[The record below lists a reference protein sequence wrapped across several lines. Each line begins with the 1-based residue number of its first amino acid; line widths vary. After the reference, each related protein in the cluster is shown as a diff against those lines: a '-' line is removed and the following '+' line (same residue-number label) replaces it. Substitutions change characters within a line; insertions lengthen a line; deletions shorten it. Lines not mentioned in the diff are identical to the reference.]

1 LVLSFRKNSNYTLS
15 NQQAQSS
22 CITLRQN
29 ISMPTDALKDFYSA
43 VFFDMDGLLVDSEPL
58 WLISETQMMAEYG
71 YQWLESDQAACLGG
85 PLDRVGDYMSGL
97 IGGKRDGN
105 SLTLEIIDRM
115 VEKFKGDLPFM
126 PGAVELITDL
136 RAHGIELTLVS
147 ASPRSL
153 VDAALSNFEEN
164 PFVRS
169 ISSND
174 VKVSKPD
181 PEGYLLAAASGGH
194 DISNSLVLEDS
205 LTGVTAAKASGAWVL
220 AVPHLVPIEKSGRVD
235 VTDSLTNWSYEKLA
249 TKYAQDRSL

>member
-1 LVLSFRKNSNYTLS
+1 
-15 NQQAQSS
+15 
-22 CITLRQN
+22 
-29 ISMPTDALKDFYSA
+29 MPTDALTDFYSA

-58 WLISETQMMAEYG
+58 WLISETQMMAKYG

-85 PLDRVGDYMSGL
+85 PLDRVGNYMSGL

-105 SLTLEIIDRM
+105 TLTLEIIDRM
-115 VEKFKGDLPFM
+115 VDRFKGDLPFM
-126 PGAVELITDL
+126 PGAIELINDL
-136 RAHGIELTLVS
+136 RAHQVELTLVS
-147 ASPRSL
+147 ASPRTL
-153 VDAALSNFEEN
+153 VDAVLAKFEVN

-174 VKVSKPD
+174 VKISKPD
-181 PEGYLLAAASGGH
+181 PEGYLLAATSGGH

-235 VTDSLTNWSYEKLA
+235 VTDSLAKWSYEKL
-249 TKYAQDRSL
+249 TLKYAQDRSI

>member
-1 LVLSFRKNSNYTLS
+1 
-15 NQQAQSS
+15 
-22 CITLRQN
+22 
-29 ISMPTDALKDFYSA
+29 MPTDALTDFYSA

-58 WLISETQMMAEYG
+58 WLISETQMMAEHG
-71 YQWLESDQAACLGG
+71 YQWLASDQAACLGG
-85 PLDRVGDYMSGL
+85 PLDRVGEYMSGL
-97 IGGKRDGN
+97 IGGKRDGH
-105 SLTLEIIDRM
+105 SLMLEIIDRM

-126 PGAVELITDL
+126 PGAIELINDL
-136 RAHGIELTLVS
+136 RAHGVPLTLVS

-169 ISSND
+169 ISSGD

-235 VTDSLTNWSYEKLA
+235 VTDSLANWNYEKLA
-249 TKYAQDRSL
+249 LKYAQDRSL

>member
-1 LVLSFRKNSNYTLS
+1 
-15 NQQAQSS
+15 
-22 CITLRQN
+22 
-29 ISMPTDALKDFYSA
+29 MPTEARKDFYSG

-97 IGGKRDGN
+97 IGGKRDGH
-105 SLTLEIIDRM
+105 SLMLEIIDRM

-126 PGAVELITDL
+126 PGAIELINDL
-136 RAHGIELTLVS
+136 RAHGVPLTLVS

-169 ISSND
+169 ISSGD

-205 LTGVTAAKASGAWVL
+205 LTGVTAANASGAWVL

-235 VTDSLTNWSYEKLA
+235 VTDSLANWNYEKLA
-249 TKYAQDRSL
+249 FKYAQDRSL

>member
-1 LVLSFRKNSNYTLS
+1 MQTNTR
-15 NQQAQSS
+15 
-22 CITLRQN
+22 
-29 ISMPTDALKDFYSA
+29 KDFYSA

-58 WLISETQMMAEYG
+58 WLESETEMMAEFG

-85 PLDRVGDYMSGL
+85 PLDRVGNYMSGL
-97 IGGKRDGN
+97 IGGKRDGH
-105 SLTLEIIDRM
+105 SLMLEIIERM
-115 VEKFKGDLPFM
+115 VLKFKGELPFM

-136 RAHGIELTLVS
+136 REHGIELTLVS

-153 VDAALSNFEEN
+153 VDAALSNFAES
-164 PFVRS
+164 PFARS

-174 VKVSKPD
+174 VKITKPD
-181 PEGYLLAAASGGH
+181 PEGYLLAASSGGH
-194 DISNSLVLEDS
+194 DISNSLVVEDS

-249 TKYAQDRSL
+249 IKYAQDRSL

>member
-1 LVLSFRKNSNYTLS
+1 
-15 NQQAQSS
+15 
-22 CITLRQN
+22 
-29 ISMPTDALKDFYSA
+29 MPTDSLTDFYSA

-58 WLISETQMMAEYG
+58 WLISETEMMAQFG

-85 PLDRVGDYMSGL
+85 PLDRVGEYMSGL

-105 SLTLEIIDRM
+105 SLMMEIIDRM
-115 VEKFKGDLPFM
+115 ILKFKGDLPFM
-126 PGAVELITDL
+126 PGALELITDL
-136 RAHGIELTLVS
+136 QANGIELTLVS

-153 VDAALSNFEEN
+153 VDAVLANFEVN

-181 PEGYLLAAASGGH
+181 PEGYLLAATSGGH

-220 AVPHLVPIEKSGRVD
+220 AVPHLVPIEKSERVD
-235 VTDSLTNWSYEKLA
+235 VTESLAQWSYENLA
-249 TKYAQDRSL
+249 LKYAQDRSL

>member
-1 LVLSFRKNSNYTLS
+1 
-15 NQQAQSS
+15 
-22 CITLRQN
+22 
-29 ISMPTDALKDFYSA
+29 MPTDARKDFFSA

-58 WLISETQMMAEYG
+58 WLESETEMMAEFG

-85 PLDRVGDYMSGL
+85 PLDRVGNYMSGL
-97 IGGKRDGN
+97 IGGKRDGH
-105 SLTLEIIDRM
+105 SLMLEIIERM
-115 VEKFKGDLPFM
+115 VLKFKGELPFM

-136 RAHGIELTLVS
+136 REHGIELTLVS

-153 VDAALSNFEEN
+153 VDAALSNFAES
-164 PFVRS
+164 PFARS

-174 VKVSKPD
+174 VKITKPD
-181 PEGYLLAAASGGH
+181 PEGYLLAASSGGH
-194 DISNSLVLEDS
+194 DISNSLVVEDS

-249 TKYAQDRSL
+249 IKYAQDRSL

>member
-1 LVLSFRKNSNYTLS
+1 
-15 NQQAQSS
+15 
-22 CITLRQN
+22 
-29 ISMPTDALKDFYSA
+29 MPTDALTDFYSA

-58 WLISETQMMAEYG
+58 WLISETQMMAEHG
-71 YQWLESDQAACLGG
+71 YLWLASDQAACLGG
-85 PLDRVGDYMSGL
+85 PLDRVGEYMSGL

-126 PGAVELITDL
+126 PGAIELINDL
-136 RAHGIELTLVS
+136 RAHGVPLTLVS

-169 ISSND
+169 ISSGD

-235 VTDSLTNWSYEKLA
+235 VTDSLANWNYEKLA
-249 TKYAQDRSL
+249 LKYAQDRSL

>member
-1 LVLSFRKNSNYTLS
+1 MQTNPR
-15 NQQAQSS
+15 
-22 CITLRQN
+22 
-29 ISMPTDALKDFYSA
+29 KDFYSA

-58 WLISETQMMAEYG
+58 WLESETEMMAEFD

-85 PLDRVGDYMSGL
+85 PLDRVGNYMSGL
-97 IGGKRDGN
+97 IGGKRDGH
-105 SLTLEIIDRM
+105 SLMLEIIERM
-115 VEKFKGDLPFM
+115 VLKFKGELPFM

-136 RAHGIELTLVS
+136 REHGIELTLVS

-153 VDAALSNFEEN
+153 VDAALSNFAES
-164 PFVRS
+164 PFARS

-174 VKVSKPD
+174 VKITKPD
-181 PEGYLLAAASGGH
+181 PEGYLLAASSGGH

-249 TKYAQDRSL
+249 IKYAQDRSL

>member
-1 LVLSFRKNSNYTLS
+1 
-15 NQQAQSS
+15 
-22 CITLRQN
+22 
-29 ISMPTDALKDFYSA
+29 MPTNALPDFYSA

-85 PLDRVGDYMSGL
+85 PLDLVGDYMSGL

-105 SLTLEIIDRM
+105 SFTLEIIERM

-126 PGAVELITDL
+126 PGAIELINDL
-136 RAHGIELTLVS
+136 RAHGVPLTLVS

-153 VDAALSNFEEN
+153 VDAALSNFEVN

-249 TKYAQDRSL
+249 IKYAQDRSL

>member
-1 LVLSFRKNSNYTLS
+1 
-15 NQQAQSS
+15 
-22 CITLRQN
+22 
-29 ISMPTDALKDFYSA
+29 MPTDALTDFYSA

-85 PLDRVGDYMSGL
+85 PLDRVGNYMSGL
-97 IGGKRDGN
+97 IGGKRDGH
-105 SLTLEIIDRM
+105 SLMLEIIERM

-126 PGAVELITDL
+126 PGALELISDL
-136 RAHGIELTLVS
+136 QINGLELTLVS

-153 VDAALSNFEEN
+153 VDAALSNFEVN
-164 PFVRS
+164 PFARS

-181 PEGYLLAAASGGH
+181 PEGYLLAASSGGH

-220 AVPHLVPIEKSGRVD
+220 AVPHLGPIEKSGRVD
-235 VTDSLTNWSYEKLA
+235 VTSSLSNWNYEKLA
-249 TKYAQDRSL
+249 IKYAQDRLL

>member
-1 LVLSFRKNSNYTLS
+1 
-15 NQQAQSS
+15 
-22 CITLRQN
+22 
-29 ISMPTDALKDFYSA
+29 MPTSAKGSFYSA

-58 WLISETQMMAEYG
+58 WLISETEMMAQFG

-85 PLDRVGDYMSGL
+85 PLDRVGEYMSGL

-105 SLTLEIIDRM
+105 SLMLEIIDRM
-115 VEKFKGDLPFM
+115 ILKFKGDLPFM
-126 PGAVELITDL
+126 PGALELITDL
-136 RAHGIELTLVS
+136 QANGIELTLVS

-153 VDAALSNFEEN
+153 VDAVLANFEVN

-169 ISSND
+169 ISNND
-174 VKVSKPD
+174 VKASKPD
-181 PEGYLLAAASGGH
+181 PEGYLLAATSGGH

-235 VTDSLTNWSYEKLA
+235 VTSSLSNWNYEKLA
-249 TKYAQDRSL
+249 IKYAQDRLL

>member
-1 LVLSFRKNSNYTLS
+1 
-15 NQQAQSS
+15 
-22 CITLRQN
+22 
-29 ISMPTDALKDFYSA
+29 MPINALPDFYSA
-43 VFFDMDGLLVDSEPL
+43 VFLDMDGLLVDSEPL

-105 SLTLEIIDRM
+105 SFTLEIIERM

-126 PGAVELITDL
+126 PGAIELINDL
-136 RAHGIELTLVS
+136 RAHGVPLTLVS

-153 VDAALSNFEEN
+153 VDAALSNFEVN

-169 ISSND
+169 ISSGD
-174 VKVSKPD
+174 VKVSKPA
-181 PEGYLLAAASGGH
+181 PEGYLLAATSGGH

-235 VTDSLTNWSYEKLA
+235 VTDSLANWNYEKLA
-249 TKYAQDRSL
+249 LKYAQDRSL